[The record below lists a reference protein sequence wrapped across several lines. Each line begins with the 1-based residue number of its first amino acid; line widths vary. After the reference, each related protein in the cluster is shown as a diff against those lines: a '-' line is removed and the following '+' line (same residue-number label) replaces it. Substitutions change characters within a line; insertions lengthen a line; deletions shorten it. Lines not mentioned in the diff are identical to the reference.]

1 MRMPLFFTGVLRCA
15 PSILMVTS
23 SISWV
28 LGDLCFFGV
37 LISWFFCELA
47 WVRGV
52 SAMLN
57 CEMGF

>member
-1 MRMPLFFTGVLRCA
+1 LTGVLRCA